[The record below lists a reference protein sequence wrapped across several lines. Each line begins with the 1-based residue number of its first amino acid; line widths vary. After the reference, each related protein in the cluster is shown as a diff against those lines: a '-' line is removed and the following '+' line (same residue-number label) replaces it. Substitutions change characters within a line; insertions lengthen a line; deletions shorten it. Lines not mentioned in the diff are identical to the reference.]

1 MPRQYWAKY
10 VPAVLVLLSM
20 CLSLGIRVSA
30 RCVGNWGMLALVRVV
45 LQDNMDQASIV
56 QAARLVDLALALDP
70 TRSHLLAAQRWLKG
84 HQIRAA
90 QALQHQTA
98 RAQIEAS
105 IPPRGS
111 AASDERLLSDLVSQT
126 DDVEAWLTLASIYKD
141 QGNSVALEQ
150 VLGRLNA
157 KAPSQSIGNV
167 FTLGALRL
175 EGYDWLPLSTGL
187 FQRARIVLY
196 WRAPMQS
203 TTMLDPQ
210 AGIYQW
216 GERLLQVIVA
226 QNLIA
231 NGDMEHLRFAGL
243 SPVPVPWRLAFHD
256 ARQGPTPAEIVPS
269 ECCSGGSIL
278 KVRNVYS
285 ETILYTL
292 PPMKA
297 GTNYLLVGQMRT
309 SGNGMYMVMENVD
322 GKNRYP
328 LAIPS
333 SGDTVWRSYAGVFS
347 PVAAQY
353 IGVYIAVR
361 GDPSVTGEYDNLGLV
376 EISLPPTR

>member
-1 MPRQYWAKY
+1 MSFGVR
-10 VPAVLVLLSM
+10 
-20 CLSLGIRVSA
+20 GSA
-30 RCVGNWGMLALVRVV
+30 PPMRNLGMLAVVRVA
-45 LQDNMDQASIV
+45 LQENLDQISIV
-56 QAARLVDLALALDP
+56 QTAQLVDRALGLDP
-70 TRSHLLAAQRWLKG
+70 TQSRLLASQQWLQG
-84 HQIRAA
+84 HEIRAA

-98 RAQIEAS
+98 RVQIKAS
-105 IPPRGS
+105 IPPRGP
-111 AASDERLLSDLVSQT
+111 ASGDERLLLDLVSQT

-150 VLGRLNA
+150 VLDRLNA
-157 KAPSQSIGNV
+157 KAPSQSISNV
-167 FTLGALRL
+167 FTLGALSL

-187 FQRARIVLY
+187 FQRARVVLY

-210 AGIYQW
+210 AGMYQW
-216 GERLLQVIVA
+216 GDRLLQVIVA

-231 NGDMEHLRFAGL
+231 NGNMEHLRFAGL
-243 SPVPVPWRLAFHD
+243 SLVPVPWRLAFHD

-269 ECCSGGSIL
+269 ECCSGSSIL

-309 SGNGMYMVMENVD
+309 SGNGTYMVMENVD

-328 LAIPS
+328 LAILS

-376 EISLPPTR
+376 EISLPQAR